1 MPWGRTAPGVQKCAR
16 RAHFCISAFCPLA
29 PTPFELESPNLAQ
42 GWTLIRAIHHNR
54 NFDPPKFRGVKIL
67 DFIFLSILNPKAIKM
82 RRPLVQNRNEENGRS
97 PFSEWRFPLVRPCR
111 VSKSKWAGRPGG
123 LFVSVWISGSVSQYV
138 QRLSSIAPD
147 RRSRSGRDQHQKMSQ
162 RSGTTMVSVTWRHVS
177 RVTRHVLPR
186 EKYAKNF

>member
-1 MPWGRTAPGVQKCAR
+1 MPWGRTAPRVQKCAR

-42 GWTLIRAIHHNR
+42 GWTLIRAIHSNI

-67 DFIFLSILNPKAIKM
+67 DFIILSILNPKAIKM

-97 PFSEWRFPLVRPCR
+97 PFSEWRFPPVRPCR
-111 VSKSKWAGRPGG
+111 VSETKPACRPAGV
-123 LFVSVWISGSVSQYV
+123 FVSGSVSGSVSQCV

-147 RRSRSGRDQHQKMSQ
+147 RRSRSGRDKHQTMRQ
-162 RSGTTMVSVTWRHVS
+162 RSGTTMVLVTWRHVS
-177 RVTRHVLPR
+177 RVTRHVPQR
-186 EKYAKNF
+186 KKYAKKF